1 LKVIETARLT
11 LRWLTAD
18 DAAFIVVLLN
28 DPSWLRFIGDK
39 GVRTEDDARRYIL
52 NGPIKMYGQYGFGL
66 FLTELKNARVPIGLC
81 GLIKREGLTD
91 VDVGF
96 AFLPEYRK
104 NGYALESAAAVI
116 AHGESVRES
125 AHGRDHRAR
134 QPRFGAAARNA
145 GATVRAQRPA
155 SQRPRGNQPLRA
167 RHRTAQRAELRS
179 RDAALIAPA
188 ERPNVYWAAKQ

>member
-1 LKVIETARLT
+1 MIETARLA

-39 GVRTEDDARRYIL
+39 GVRTEDDARRYIV

-66 FLTELKNARVPIGLC
+66 YLTELKDAHVPIGLC
-81 GLIKREGLTD
+81 GLIKRDGLVD

-104 NGYALESAAAVI
+104 NGYAFESAAAVI
-116 AHGESVRES
+116 AHGENVLRLSRIVAITAPANRDSVRLLERLEFRFEQS
-125 AHGRDHRAR
+125 LQLPNDPEEISLYAR
-134 QPRFGAAARNA
+134 GA
-145 GATVRAQRPA
+145 GPPVEP
-155 SQRPRGNQPLRA
+155 
-167 RHRTAQRAELRS
+167 
-179 RDAALIAPA
+179 
-188 ERPNVYWAAKQ
+188 

>member
-1 LKVIETARLT
+1 MKVIETARLT
-11 LRWLTAD
+11 LRWLTVD

-66 FLTELKNARVPIGLC
+66 YLTELKDARVPIGLC

-116 AHGESVRES
+116 AHGESVLRV
-125 AHGRDHRAR
+125 
-134 QPRFGAAARNA
+134 PRIVAI
-145 GATVRAQRPA
+145 T
-155 SQRPRGNQPLRA
+155 
-167 RHRTAQRAELRS
+167 
-179 RDAALIAPA
+179 APA
-188 ERPNVYWAAKQ
+188 NRDSVRLLEKLGLRFERSVQLPNDPEEISLYARDIELPSGQNSAVATPL